1 MDTTP
6 RLYVQQ
12 FDSDKGESVHLEH
25 EPRDFQITFAEEEP
39 GDTWAF
45 AAWFWLAVTVIA
57 TLAFCGAIAFTA
69 GALLRAYG
77 LI

>member
-25 EPRDFQITFAEEEP
+25 EPRDFPVTLEGPEPVEPTPWELIFA
-39 GDTWAF
+39 GAQWALL
-45 AAWFWLAVTVIA
+45 ALAVI
-57 TLAFCGAIAFTA
+57 
-69 GALLRAYG
+69 ALLLAAAG
-77 LI
+77 FFFNH